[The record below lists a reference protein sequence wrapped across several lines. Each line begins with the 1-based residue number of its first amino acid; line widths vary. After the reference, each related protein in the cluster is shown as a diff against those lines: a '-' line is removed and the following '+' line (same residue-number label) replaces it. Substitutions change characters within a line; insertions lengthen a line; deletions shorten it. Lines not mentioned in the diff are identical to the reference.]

1 MGQRAQ
7 VVGIY
12 VIKNL
17 ILLYAC
23 FHPSLMHD
31 TPIHI
36 VTFCW
41 RNFLPYLTV
50 KTILKYYVVCLRI
63 RTNDPSTIFDQL
75 PTDHLHNLHRRVI
88 ATILVRLDNNGKC
101 RIVKQILFHAVGRL
115 QLLDL
120 FNLNSN
126 HFGLKVSRREY
137 ALLHQTLSKP
147 LECSKF
153 DWRLICCECSFGW
166 ASTLHSLRVHTI

>member
-17 ILLYAC
+17 ILLYAG

-31 TPIHI
+31 TTIHI
-36 VTFCW
+36 VTFCG
-41 RNFLPYLTV
+41 RNFFPYLTV
-50 KTILKYYVVCLRI
+50 KTILKNYVVCFGV
-63 RTNDPSTIFDQL
+63 RTNDPSTVLDQL
-75 PTDHLHNLHRRVI
+75 PADHLHNLHRRVI
-88 ATILVRLDNNGKC
+88 ASILVRLDNDGKC
-101 RIVKQILFHAVGRL
+101 RIVKQILFHAVSRL

-126 HFGLKVSRREY
+126 DFRLKVRRREY
-137 ALLHQTLSKP
+137 ALLYQTLLKP
-147 LECSKF
+147 LDSSKF
-153 DWRLICCECSFGW
+153 DWRLICCECSF
-166 ASTLHSLRVHTI
+166 S